1 MQVQFLAGIKKDR
14 LGKVARLKEFELPT
28 IKLNDN
34 KIEVIPNVSKP
45 LPTSSSPMKS
55 IVGDDGLLASYIASL
70 ECLED
75 LEKDRNTAYNN
86 NETSTN
92 CS

>member
-1 MQVQFLAGIKKDR
+1 
-14 LGKVARLKEFELPT
+14 
-28 IKLNDN
+28 
-34 KIEVIPNVSKP
+34 
-45 LPTSSSPMKS
+45 MKS

-75 LEKDRNTAYNN
+75 LEKDSNTAYNN